1 MEAVMGRQLC
11 VYCSS
16 RSDIDP
22 AFIEAARELGKAIAT
37 AGDTLVYGGGA
48 VGLMGEIARATQ
60 QAKGKVLG
68 VIPQFMMGTEV
79 AYEQADELIVTKDMR
94 ERKAIMEA
102 RADAFI
108 VLPGGFGTLEEL
120 AEILTLR
127 QLKQH
132 DKPVIILSIDDFYA
146 PLITLFE
153 HFYEHKLAKPSAR
166 ETYCVVRSVPAI
178 YMTLEALDAEAP
190 DNPAEQ

>member
-1 MEAVMGRQLC
+1 MGRQLC

-22 AFIEAARELGKAIAT
+22 AFVAAARELGKAIAV

-60 QAKGKVLG
+60 AAGGKVLG

-79 AYEQADELIVTKDMR
+79 AYDKADELIVTKDMR
-94 ERKAIMEA
+94 ERKAIMEE

-132 DKPVIILSIDDFYA
+132 DKPIIIISVDDFYA
-146 PLITLFE
+146 PLVTLFE
-153 HFYEHKLAKPSAR
+153 HFYEHKLAKASAR
-166 ETYCVVRSVPAI
+166 ESYSVVTSIAAAFV
-178 YMTLEALDAEAP
+178 TLEAWEMEKAP
-190 DNPAEQ
+190 EDE